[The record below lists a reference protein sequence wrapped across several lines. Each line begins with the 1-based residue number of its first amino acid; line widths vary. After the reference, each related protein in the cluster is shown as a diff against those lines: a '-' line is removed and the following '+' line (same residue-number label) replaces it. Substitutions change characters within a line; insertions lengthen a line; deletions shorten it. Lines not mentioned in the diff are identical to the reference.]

1 MMSLT
6 PSWLQNWETWANIFQ
21 SIATPILIAIG
32 GVFAWCKFI
41 RQGKHDSRLQPSV
54 TSEVVVREGV
64 AYIIANVGVLN
75 TGQVDVVLNLEE
87 SGLLIEGREAGSGWK
102 KPATIYSVFPGQQ
115 KVRSGEATVQPG
127 ETLEDQIWI
136 EFEYKND
143 VAACLELTIA
153 EKDGLTWHT
162 VEMISLLDGG
172 KTTLDG

>member
-1 MMSLT
+1 MFIVVQKMMRLT

-32 GVFAWCKFI
+32 GVFAWYKFI

-102 KPATIYSVFPGQQ
+102 KPATIYSVFSRTTKGQIR
-115 KVRSGEATVQPG
+115 RSNGATRRNSRRP
-127 ETLEDQIWI
+127 
-136 EFEYKND
+136 N
-143 VAACLELTIA
+143 
-153 EKDGLTWHT
+153 
-162 VEMISLLDGG
+162 LD
-172 KTTLDG
+172 